1 MWHCYR
7 AKFFLGTSASQL
19 WVLSPLI
26 FYCNTN
32 HVITI
37 AQLVGWAVTANFVF
51 SHAFVCENV
60 NWKKKLC
67 VLRRR
72 GATVHRYYWTLH
84 CIGFVHQSIFKWI
97 KYILHIF
104 YEMWRGKCM
113 IDLVSNKKLR
123 YIVPNA
129 WPIIA
134 KFELLI
140 NRILEC
146 FNKKERNK
154 FLRHNVAFAMIMR
167 RYRSVI
173 NIVRRLIFMHRK
185 KRCFLQSKHHQ
196 VKATW

>member
-1 MWHCYR
+1 MLLPSRNWLVERWPQTLCSHMPSYVKMW
-7 AKFFLGTSASQL
+7 
-19 WVLSPLI
+19 I
-26 FYCNTN
+26 
-32 HVITI
+32 
-37 AQLVGWAVTANFVF
+37 
-51 SHAFVCENV
+51 E
-60 NWKKKLC
+60 KKKLC

-185 KRCFLQSKHHQ
+185 KRCCNRNTIKSKRLGKWANTLRANHGRN
-196 VKATW
+196 VS

>member
-1 MWHCYR
+1 MGFVAFNILLQHKPCYYHR
-7 AKFFLGTSASQL
+7 AIGWLSGDRKLC
-19 WVLSPLI
+19 VLTCLRI
-26 FYCNTN
+26 
-32 HVITI
+32 
-37 AQLVGWAVTANFVF
+37 WK
-51 SHAFVCENV
+51 CEL
-60 NWKKKLC
+60 KKKLC

-113 IDLVSNKKLR
+113 IDLASNKKLR

-146 FNKKERNK
+146 FNKKERQK
-154 FLRHNVAFAMIMR
+154 FCAIM
-167 RYRSVI
+167 
-173 NIVRRLIFMHRK
+173 
-185 KRCFLQSKHHQ
+185 
-196 VKATW
+196 